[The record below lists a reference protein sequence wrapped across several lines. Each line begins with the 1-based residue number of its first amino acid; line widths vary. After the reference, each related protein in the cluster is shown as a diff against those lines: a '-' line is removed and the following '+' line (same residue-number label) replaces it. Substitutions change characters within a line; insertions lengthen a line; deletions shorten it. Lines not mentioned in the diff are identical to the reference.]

1 MLLGLINVAFGCMS
15 QSAFC
20 CLGLCHIHYSVVWDC
35 VICVNI
41 ARVYVVR
48 NYFVRYTVGVS
59 NEYVSINIYSITMLN
74 KKYQIKIL
82 HTNTL

>member
-1 MLLGLINVAFGCMS
+1 MSLLAACRSRLSVV
-15 QSAFC
+15 
-20 CLGLCHIHYSVVWDC
+20 LGLCHVHYSVVWDC
-35 VICVNI
+35 VICVNV

-82 HTNTL
+82 NTNTL